1 MIIQAPDAPKAQQLA
16 QQLARQLD
24 PKDPL
29 HPVYVQADRLALAGI
44 KELPAKSLAL
54 LQQAGATILDK
65 RQTAVRASRLLH
77 PQNTVIKTPHSE
89 IGGPDLTLMAGPDA
103 IESPEHVLAMGQAAK
118 AAGATILRGGA
129 FKPRTSPYSYQ
140 GSGEAGLKAL
150 RMAADQLEMDVVTE
164 IMDSADLALIDPY
177 TDIFQVGTRNMQNF
191 ALLKALGRQTKP
203 VLLKRGMS
211 ASIDDFLN
219 AAEYILAGGNQ
230 AVILMERGIRTFDHH
245 YTRNTFDVGAIPV
258 LKRLTHLPILADS
271 SHATGDRR
279 LVTPVALAAVAA
291 GAQGLMTELHDHP
304 ANALVDGA
312 QAITPATYQTL
323 TRQAVAIHQVV
334 EQDD

>member
-1 MIIQAPDAPKAQQLA
+1 MIIQAANSQVAHQLA
-16 QQLARQLD
+16 QALD
-24 PKDPL
+24 QADPL
-29 HPVYVQADRLALAGI
+29 HPVYWRADRLALAGVA
-44 KELPAKSLAL
+44 ELSPAAQGL
-54 LQQAGATILDK
+54 LEQSGAIILDTK
-65 RQTAVRASRLLH
+65 QTAVLASRSFH
-77 PQNTVIKTPHSE
+77 PQTTVIETAHSQ
-89 IGGPDLTLMAGPDA
+89 IGGDTLTLMAGPDA
-103 IESPEHVLAMGQAAK
+103 IESPAHVLAMGRAAK

-140 GSGEAGLKAL
+140 GSGETGLKAL
-150 RMAADQLEMDVVTE
+150 RAAADQLAMDVVTE
-164 IMDSADLALIDPY
+164 IMDPADLALIDLY

-191 ALLKALGRQTKP
+191 SLLKALGRQKKP

-211 ASIDDFLN
+211 ASLNDFLN

-230 AVILMERGIRTFDHH
+230 QVMLMERGIRTFDHQ

-291 GAQGLMTELHDHP
+291 GADGLMTELHDQP
-304 ANALVDGA
+304 DQALVDGA
-312 QAITPATYQTL
+312 QALTPASYQTL
-323 TRQAVAIHQVV
+323 TQTAATIYQAVHRH
-334 EQDD
+334 D